1 MADDGFQKVDQSDD
15 LLYGPRKLLLC
26 GFTADV
32 QPKFITLLD
41 MIGLAAIPLAWVTE
55 DQADI
60 QVGDLA
66 QLESGTGSGAS
77 SGLPRAIIMSGIS
90 QNELHTL
97 MAGCR
102 KSGMQQPLWA
112 TLTPTSETWPIQNLL
127 KELAA
132 EHEAMKKRRPQ
143 SQG

>member
-1 MADDGFQKVDQSDD
+1 MADDGFQKVDQSDN

-41 MIGLAAIPLAWVTE
+41 MIGLAAIPLVWVTE

-66 QLESGTGSGAS
+66 QLETGTGSGAS

-112 TLTPTSETWPIQNLL
+112 TLTPTSETWLIQNLL

-132 EHEAMKKRRPQ
+132 EHEAMKKRRQ
-143 SQG
+143 

>member
-1 MADDGFQKVDQSDD
+1 MTDSGFQKVTQSEE

-26 GFTADV
+26 GFAADV
-32 QPKFITLLD
+32 QPKLITLLKV
-41 MIGLAAIPLAWVTE
+41 IGLAAIPLVWVTD

-60 QVGDLA
+60 QVGDLVR
-66 QLESGTGSGAS
+66 LENGTGSGAS
-77 SGLPRAIIMSGIS
+77 SSLPRAIIMSGIS

-102 KSGMQQPLWA
+102 KSGMQPPLWA

-132 EHEAMKKRRPQ
+132 EHEAMQKRRP
-143 SQG
+143 